1 MRRKISFIE
10 FDFILFIPTVALIVI
25 GILFIYSSGVSS
37 TGIVFSKEYI
47 KQIIWAA
54 SGIIIF
60 FLVAFFPFSRF
71 KSISP
76 FLYLGSVLILLL
88 TPIIGKEVNGAR
100 SWIGVGD
107 IGIQPSE
114 FTKIIVILF
123 LARYIVN
130 NEKHMDSLKIFLVG
144 FAIVLLPMF
153 LILIQPDVGT
163 TLVYLPIFLVM
174 MYIGGTK
181 TEYIAFIVLILVFI
195 GVLVSVFAF
204 RDYVGIHTPSL
215 IFSLVEET
223 TLKYIALSFF
233 AILVTSLLGYV
244 LIKKRYFYWITYFS
258 LILCISIIGAKAT
271 EFVLKD
277 YQIMRLIIFLKPDI
291 DPRGYG
297 WNIIQ
302 SVTAVGSGGFWG
314 KGFLHGTQSHY
325 RFLPQQSTDFIFS
338 ILSEEWGFVGCF
350 LVFLL
355 FFTILIRGV
364 YVAYSSRDNYAVL
377 VGTGIVSMFFFHII
391 VNIGMTIG
399 IMPITGIP
407 LFLLS
412 YGGSSLWTALIG
424 VAILTSIKMESGRHL
439 L

>member
-1 MRRKISFIE
+1 MRKKISFAG
-10 FDFILFIPTVALIVI
+10 FDLILFIPTLILITI
-25 GILFIYSSGVSS
+25 GILFVYSSGVSS
-37 TGIVFSKEYI
+37 TGVVFSKEYI
-47 KQIIWAA
+47 KQIVWAV
-54 SGIIIF
+54 SGIVIF
-60 FLVAFFPFSRF
+60 FLIAFFPFSKF
-71 KSISP
+71 KSLSTP
-76 FLYLGSVLILLL
+76 LYVVSIIILLL

-123 LARYIVN
+123 LAKYIVS
-130 NEKHMDSLKIFLVG
+130 NEKQIKKLKTFLLG
-144 FAIVLLPMF
+144 FAIVLLPMS
-153 LILIQPDVGT
+153 LILVQPDMGT
-163 TLVYLPIFLVM
+163 TLVYLPIFLFM

-181 TEYIAFIVLILVFI
+181 LEYIVFILLVLVLI
-195 GVLVSVFAF
+195 GALVSVFAF
-204 RDYVGIHTPSL
+204 RDYVGIHTPSF
-215 IFSLVEET
+215 IFSLVEKT
-223 TLKYIALSFF
+223 TLKYIALSFLSIL
-233 AILVTSLLGYV
+233 AIAVIAYIM
-244 LIKKRYFYWITYFS
+244 IKKRYFYWIAYFS
-258 LILCISIIGAKAT
+258 LIFFSSIIGARVT
-271 EFVLKD
+271 ELILKD

-338 ILSEEWGFVGCF
+338 ILSEEWGFVGSF
-350 LVFLL
+350 VVFLL
-355 FFTILIRGV
+355 FFIILIRGV
-364 YVAYSSRDNYAVL
+364 YIAYSSRDNYAIL
-377 VGTGIVSMFFFHII
+377 VGTGIVSMFFFHIV

-399 IMPITGIP
+399 VMPITGIP

-424 VAILTSIKMESGRHL
+424 IAILSSIKMESRSHL